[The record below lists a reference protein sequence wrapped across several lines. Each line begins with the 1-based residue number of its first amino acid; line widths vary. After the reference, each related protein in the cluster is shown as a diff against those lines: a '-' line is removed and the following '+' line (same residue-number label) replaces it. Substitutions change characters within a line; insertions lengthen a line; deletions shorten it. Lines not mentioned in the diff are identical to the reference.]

1 MASRLTVFL
10 AGAVGKS
17 SARKSRLA
25 LTVCAL
31 FGLALASE
39 LGLAQ
44 SNTSH
49 PPVISTSTAWT
60 LDAPA
65 VASSNASGV
74 PSNGFSMQGGF
85 SPDGT
90 HLLFW
95 SRSTNVAPGATSGL
109 SELYLKDLT

>member
-10 AGAVGKS
+10 EEAFGKS
-17 SARKSRLA
+17 SVRKSRLA
-25 LTVCAL
+25 WTVCA
-31 FGLALASE
+31 FWGLALAGE

-49 PPVISTSTAWT
+49 PPVIITSTQWT
-60 LDAPA
+60 LDVPTL
-65 VASSNASGV
+65 ASSSAGGV
-74 PSNGFSMQGGF
+74 PSNGFSMQGSF

-95 SRSTNVAPGATSGL
+95 SRSTNITPAA
-109 SELYLKDLT
+109 